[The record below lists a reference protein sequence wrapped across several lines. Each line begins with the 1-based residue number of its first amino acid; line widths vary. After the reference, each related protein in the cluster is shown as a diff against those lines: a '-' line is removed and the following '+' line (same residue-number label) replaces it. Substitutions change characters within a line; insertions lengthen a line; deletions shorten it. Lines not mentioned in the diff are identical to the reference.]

1 MQIKG
6 NKMILQFKKET
17 ISYCR
22 KDIDCIVLKT
32 YRTGFEKSKHY
43 LIAEITERSDKGN
56 IRYNIS
62 EVTKKTD
69 GVVFIRWD
77 KLIKAVQGKN
87 FLRMKLYTGKGS
99 TYRYWIYRNITVS
112 DFTITADVTEYKPE
126 PRFQENREQAL
137 QLADIPF

>member
-1 MQIKG
+1 
-6 NKMILQFKKET
+6 MILQFKKET

-22 KDIDCIVLKT
+22 KDIDCIILKT

-43 LIAEITERSDKGN
+43 LIAEITERTDKGN

-77 KLIKAVQGKN
+77 KLIKAVTGKN

-99 TYRYWIYRNITVS
+99 TYRYWIYRNITIS
-112 DFTITADVTEYKPE
+112 DFTVTADVTEYKPE
-126 PRFQENREQAL
+126 RKTRESRASEL
-137 QLADIPF
+137 NLEPLPF

>member
-1 MQIKG
+1 
-6 NKMILQFKKET
+6 MILQFKKET

-32 YRTGFEKSKHY
+32 YRTGFEKSKQY
-43 LIAEITERSDKGN
+43 LIAEITERTDKGN

-69 GVVFIRWD
+69 GIVYIPWD
-77 KLIKAVQGKN
+77 KLIKAVHGKN

-99 TYRYWIYRNITVS
+99 TYRYWIYRNITIS
-112 DFTITADVTEYKPE
+112 DFTVTAEVTEYRPE
-126 PRFQENREQAL
+126 KRARKEQAFEV
-137 QLADIPF
+137 QQECPF